1 MSTITAPGP
10 ASAGPASASTG
21 PLHAVDPAAVVAR
34 TRPRTTITETISQ
47 TLIMAWRALK
57 KMRRNMEQFFDVT
70 IQPLLF
76 TAMFAY
82 LFGGAIS
89 GNVHSYLPLLIPG
102 IIAQT
107 VLTTCM
113 STGVNL
119 REDMEK
125 GVFDR
130 FKAMPMSRI
139 APLAGPMVADL
150 VRYLIAAGLTFV
162 TGVIIGYRPGGGVLG
177 VLGAMVLAI
186 FTGWALAWIF
196 TWIGTIARSARA
208 VQGMSM
214 MILFPL
220 TFLSN
225 AFVPV
230 TSLPGW
236 LAAFVKINPVSHLVS
251 ATRGLANQGVVSSE
265 AGWTL
270 LAGLVVIAVFAPLS
284 VRSYRRHL

>member
-1 MSTITAPGP
+1 MTTMTAGP
-10 ASAGPASASTG
+10 ASAGKAPIRT
-21 PLHAVDPAAVVAR
+21 VDPAAVVAG
-34 TRPRTTITETISQ
+34 TRPRTTIAETISQ

-57 KMRRNMEQFFDVT
+57 KMRRNPEQFFDVT
-70 IQPLLF
+70 LQPLLF
-76 TAMFAY
+76 TVMFAFI
-82 LFGGAIS
+82 FGGAIA
-89 GNVHSYLPLLIPG
+89 GNVSSYLPLLIPG

-113 STGVNL
+113 STGVQL

-130 FKAMPMSRI
+130 FKALPMARI
-139 APLAGPMVADL
+139 APLACLMVADL
-150 VRYLIAAGLTFV
+150 VRYLIAASLTV
-162 TGVIIGYRPGGGVLG
+162 VMGVIIGYRPGGGVLG
-177 VLGAMVLAI
+177 VVGAIVLAV

-196 TWIGTIARSARA
+196 TFIGTIAKSARA
-208 VQGMSM
+208 VQGMSFLF
-214 MILFPL
+214 LFPL

-230 TSLPGW
+230 TTLPGW
-236 LAAFVKINPVSHLVS
+236 LQAFVKVNPVSHLVS
-251 ATRGLANQGVVSSE
+251 AARDLANNAVISGQ

-284 VRSYRRHL
+284 VWSYRRRM

>member
-1 MSTITAPGP
+1 MSTVTVSLAPADSP
-10 ASAGPASASTG
+10 PR
-21 PLHAVDPAAVVAR
+21 VIDPAAAVAR
-34 TRPRTTITETISQ
+34 TRPRTGIAETAGQ

-57 KMRRNMEQFFDVT
+57 KMRRNPEQFFDVT

-82 LFGGAIS
+82 IFGGAIS
-89 GNVHSYLPLLIPG
+89 GNVQRYLPLLIPG
-102 IIAQT
+102 IVAQT

-113 STGVNL
+113 STGVQL

-130 FKAMPMSRI
+130 FKSLPMARI
-139 APLAGPMVADL
+139 APLAGPMTADV

-162 TGVIIGYRPGGGVLG
+162 MGVIIGYRPGGGVLG
-177 VLGAMVLAI
+177 VLGAIALSI
-186 FTGWALAWIF
+186 FTGWSLAWIF
-196 TWIGTIARSARA
+196 TWIGTIARNARS

-214 MILFPL
+214 LILFPL

-230 TSLPGW
+230 RTLPSG
-236 LAAFVKINPVSHLVS
+236 LADFVKINPVSHLVS
-251 ATRGLANQGVVSSE
+251 ATRDLANNGTVTGEV
-265 AGWTL
+265 GWTL
-270 LAGLVVIAVFAPLS
+270 LAGLVVIAIFAPLS
-284 VRSYRRHL
+284 VRSYRRHM

>member
-1 MSTITAPGP
+1 MSTAAADVRSAPIVAP
-10 ASAGPASASTG
+10 RV
-21 PLHAVDPAAVVAR
+21 VDPAAAVAAA
-34 TRPRTTITETISQ
+34 RPRVSLGETLAQ

-57 KMRRNMEQFFDVT
+57 KMRRNPEQLFDVT
-70 IQPLLF
+70 VQPLLF

-82 LFGGAIS
+82 IFGGAIS
-89 GNVHSYLPLLIPG
+89 GNVHAYLPQLIPG
-102 IIAQT
+102 IVAQT

-113 STGVNL
+113 ATGVQL

-130 FKAMPMSRI
+130 FKALPMARI

-162 TGVIIGYRPGGGVLG
+162 TGVIIGYRPGGGVFG
-177 VLGAMVLAI
+177 VLGAMLLAI
-186 FTGWALAWIF
+186 FTGWSLAWIF
-196 TWIGTIARSARA
+196 TWIGTIAKSASS

-214 MILFPL
+214 LFLFPL

-230 TSLPGW
+230 TTLPTW
-236 LAAFVKINPVSHLVS
+236 LADFVKVNPVSHLVS
-251 ATRGLANQGVVSSE
+251 ATRSLANNGTVSGE

-270 LAGLVVIAVFAPLS
+270 LACVAVIAVFAPIS
-284 VRSYRRHL
+284 VRSYRKHL